1 MVGVMVKE
9 GAENPAFVAILANAP
24 ANETPATV
32 DGVIHNNFRPVQSL
46 HDRSLVVDTTG
57 G

>member
-24 ANETPATV
+24 AKETPATV
-32 DGVIHNNFRPVQSL
+32 DGVIHNNFRTVQSL